1 MARSPARI
9 LYETPLTA
17 VAVWVEGCLPS
28 CRPVFGFQPLW
39 NTRIASSNTVCSL
52 LCFISVL
59 GELMCRNYTQ
69 NVDTDCCKDR
79 EGFGLVTI
87 GAVDEG
93 CETSRLLAS
102 VVIMC
107 SLWKRGDQIR
117 CNCFVHV
124 N

>member
-1 MARSPARI
+1 MQKA
-9 LYETPLTA
+9 
-17 VAVWVEGCLPS
+17 
-28 CRPVFGFQPLW
+28 
-39 NTRIASSNTVCSL
+39 
-52 LCFISVL
+52 
-59 GELMCRNYTQ
+59 
-69 NVDTDCCKDR
+69 DTNCCKDR